1 VPIGESFH
9 DTLAYFNDRKNAF
22 VAVTQPVDTTTS
34 TGKLMLGVLAVVAE
48 FERDILR
55 ERTMKGMA
63 RTVGKPIGRPPGQ
76 ETRRSGP

>member
-55 ERTMKGMA
+55 SGPWKGW
-63 RTVGKPIGRPPGQ
+63 PGQ
-76 ETRRSGP
+76 